1 MAGDVGELH
10 GKRRLEITVEEL
22 VVASA
27 HARRGDLQENLVRL
41 GLGHG
46 NLFDPKRF
54 LVSVHSGCSH
64 LHVRASFSIVK
75 KSIWSPSRQTQ
86 TARDCLWTVFY
97 PDGLGIYKSMRPE
110 MREFPAVAAVLDSTH

>member
-10 GKRRLEITVEEL
+10 GKRRLEVTVEEL

-27 HARRGDLQENLVRL
+27 HARRGDLQENLVWL

-46 NLFDPKRF
+46 SLFDPKRF

-64 LHVRASFSIVK
+64 LHVIPSFSSDK
-75 KSIWSPSRQTQ
+75 KWL
-86 TARDCLWTVFY
+86 ARIRCAGCEAGGPRWRRWGWGT
-97 PDGLGIYKSMRPE
+97 
-110 MREFPAVAAVLDSTH
+110 

>member
-1 MAGDVGELH
+1 MAGDVGQLH
-10 GKRRLEITVEEL
+10 GKRRLEIAVEEL

-46 NLFDPKRF
+46 NLFDPKRL

-64 LHVRASFSIVK
+64 LHVIPSSSIDK
-75 KSIWSPSRQTQ
+75 KCNLPSRQTQ
-86 TARDCLWTVFY
+86 TPRMLRMDQVHAYDTKVLVEGVSVRTVATR
-97 PDGLGIYKSMRPE
+97 LGISCNRG
-110 MREFPAVAAVLDSTH
+110 

>member
-10 GKRRLEITVEEL
+10 GKRRLEIPVEEL

-54 LVSVHSGCSH
+54 LVSVHSGGSH
-64 LHVRASFSIVK
+64 LHVIPSSSSDKKWPRSLGNSSFLRPRAPNSRV
-75 KSIWSPSRQTQ
+75 PSR
-86 TARDCLWTVFY
+86 
-97 PDGLGIYKSMRPE
+97 
-110 MREFPAVAAVLDSTH
+110 